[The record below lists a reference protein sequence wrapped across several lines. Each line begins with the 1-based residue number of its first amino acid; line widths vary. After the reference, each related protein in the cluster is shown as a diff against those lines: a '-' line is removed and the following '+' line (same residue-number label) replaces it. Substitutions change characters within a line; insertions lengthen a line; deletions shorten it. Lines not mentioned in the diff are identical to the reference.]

1 MEFLLSDNNDI
12 GCGTFY
18 QGEIDLIPKNVVKT
32 FGKPNIGD
40 DYKVSGEYVFAMFT
54 SVFDDEVVF
63 TLYDW
68 KWTTLYDKNN
78 PFTPKGLWMLDKPLR
93 FNIGGNSRSAEHL
106 SKFKLYL
113 NSTVDSKC

>member
-1 MEFLLSDNNDI
+1 MEFFLSNNDNI
-12 GCGTFY
+12 ACGTFY

-40 DYKVSGEYVFAMFT
+40 EHKVSGEYAFVNGNK
-54 SVFDDEVVF
+54 VF

-68 KWTTLYDKNN
+68 KWTTLYDESN

-93 FNIGGNSRSAEHL
+93 FNIGGNKRSAENL

>member
-1 MEFLLSDNNDI
+1 MEFFLSNYRYI
-12 GCGTFY
+12 ASGTFY
-18 QGEIDLIPKNVVKT
+18 QGEIDLIPKNVVRA
-32 FGKPNIGD
+32 FGKPSIGD
-40 DYKVSGEYVFAMFT
+40 DYKVSGEYAFVNGNK
-54 SVFDDEVVF
+54 VF

-78 PFTPKGLWMLDKPLR
+78 PFTPKGLWMLDKPFR
-93 FNIGGNSRSAEHL
+93 FNIGGNKRSSEHL

>member
-1 MEFLLSDNNDI
+1 MEFFLSDDQNI
-12 GCGTFY
+12 ICGTFY

-32 FGKPNIGD
+32 FGKPNMGD
-40 DYKVSGEYVFAMFT
+40 DYKVSGEYAFVNGNK
-54 SVFDDEVVF
+54 VF

-68 KWTTLYDKNN
+68 KWTTLYDKRN

-93 FNIGGNSRSAEHL
+93 FNIGGNKRSAEHL